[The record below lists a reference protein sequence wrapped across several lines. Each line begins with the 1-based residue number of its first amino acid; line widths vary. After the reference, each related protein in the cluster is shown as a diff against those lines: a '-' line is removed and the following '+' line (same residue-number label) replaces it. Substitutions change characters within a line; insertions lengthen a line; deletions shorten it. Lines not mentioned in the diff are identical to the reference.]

1 MSFSAILVPLAISVA
16 VSALT
21 PPQARKKLANAPK
34 NNNSVKLETRFNNQ
48 DMLLKTLEEH
58 GIPVEVTADGRIFT
72 PLGDGRIVYSR
83 PSADSPFVME
93 ISEIG
98 DIQCLIDELIALEE
112 EYNGNVQSYTYDR
125 VVNQLPEG
133 MSIESEEVTD
143 DNTIVLTLTVD

>member
-1 MSFSAILVPLAISVA
+1 M
-16 VSALT
+16 
-21 PPQARKKLANAPK
+21 
-34 NNNSVKLETRFNNQ
+34 ETRFNNQ